1 MHTHHFADLTHHCL
15 IRLDSPHLP
24 TVIQKGT
31 IWLHSLPFAMQGM
44 PHLDVPHIGTHS
56 HLRTHRDLAIVAMV
70 LWPLRARARRCGETT
85 FPRASTLWRANSWP
99 RQLILRL
106 QPSPNTSRSR
116 DSCHGVVAPARARQ
130 EVRRNNLSARIY
142 AVACQQL
149 ATPIDTTPTAISVYI
164 CGDGCRRTSPS
175 SLIGVALGIS
185 LSLPQRL
192 PTGRGSVTTPS
203 MCPPARRF

>member
-1 MHTHHFADLTHHCL
+1 MHTHYFTNHTHHCL
-15 IRLDSPHLP
+15 MRLDTPHLP

-44 PHLDVPHIGTHS
+44 LHLDVPHIGTHN

-106 QPSPNTSRSR
+106 QPSPYISRPR
-116 DSCHGVVAPARARQ
+116 DSCYGVVAPARAPGGL
-130 EVRRNNLSARIY
+130 E
-142 AVACQQL
+142 
-149 ATPIDTTPTAISVYI
+149 
-164 CGDGCRRTSPS
+164 DGCGRSINWRSQLVARHS
-175 SLIGVALGIS
+175 VDARGNVVSLHL
-185 LSLPQRL
+185 LTR
-192 PTGRGSVTTPS
+192 
-203 MCPPARRF
+203 ARRGPQHHSTIARSRWWRWLWA